1 VLERRAPP
9 TFDVVIEINDR
20 NRLSI
25 HSPVSEV
32 VDAMLRGH
40 APRPEVRVRTD
51 AGVKVVQ
58 ESETPDNRFAIPIRP
73 SFAERAAAYAQTEAT
88 DGEEGEGEVVK
99 IFPYGV
105 SRSKIERAVQ
115 NLRVPAAVVRK
126 WDEADVVL
134 TLKAL
139 ERRDQGKLRDIASQN
154 VPVYSIKT
162 NTTAQIQSCLR
173 DFYDLPSTDDE
184 ELALR
189 EAEEAVY
196 KVMLHHSPVELSPQT
211 SYIRRLQHQVAE
223 KYNVQSRSTGSEPN
237 RRVRL
242 FKESYQ

>member
-1 VLERRAPP
+1 
-9 TFDVVIEINDR
+9 
-20 NRLSI
+20 
-25 HSPVSEV
+25 
-32 VDAMLRGH
+32 MLICQ
-40 APRPEVRVRTD
+40 V
-51 AGVKVVQ
+51 
-58 ESETPDNRFAIPIRP
+58 RP
-73 SFAERAAAYAQTEAT
+73 SFAERAAAYVQPETT
-88 DGEEGEGEVVK
+88 DEEDTEGEVVK

-105 SRSKIERAVQ
+105 SRSKIERAVA

-126 WDEADVVL
+126 WDDADVVL

-139 ERRDQGKLRDIASQN
+139 ERKDHGKLRDIAAQN

-196 KVMLHHSPVELSPQT
+196 KVMLHHKPVELSPQT
-211 SYIRRLQHQVAE
+211 SYIRRLQHQLAE
-223 KYNVQSRSTGSEPN
+223 KYNIQSRSTGAEPN

-242 FKESYQ
+242 YQESYT